1 MTKRCYPGLYKWPDV
16 KDYKIRTFHSN
27 QLKSLKPKTCWLI
40 IDLCTLLRWF
50 YFYEKLFL
58 EYLPILAP
66 FSFYCKVVW
75 NDFFVYG
82 IAKRDLGISLLYFGS
97 NTNSCTFYSIRIG
110 MCVSKENYWTLLSNN
125 IGAWFT
131 FKVLFS
137 LMCSIALTPI
147 FNEIFQHST

>member
-1 MTKRCYPGLYKWPDV
+1 MLLLLNQRGIFFHFKQVSTLILRLTSFWLWCFQWVQMTKRCYPGLYKWPDV
-16 KDYKIRTFHSN
+16 KDYKIRTFHSI

-75 NDFFVYG
+75 DYSSCMALLKG
-82 IAKRDLGISLLYFGS
+82 IWASPSY
-97 NTNSCTFYSIRIG
+97 
-110 MCVSKENYWTLLSNN
+110 TL
-125 IGAWFT
+125 
-131 FKVLFS
+131 VL
-137 LMCSIALTPI
+137 ILTLA
-147 FNEIFQHST
+147 HSTV

>member
-1 MTKRCYPGLYKWPDV
+1 MLPWSLQMAWRQRLQNKNISFNPVEISKTKNMLTDYWSLYPLEMVLVLWKALSRVFANISP
-16 KDYKIRTFHSN
+16 FFF
-27 QLKSLKPKTCWLI
+27 
-40 IDLCTLLRWF
+40 LLQSCLR
-50 YFYEKLFL
+50 L
-58 EYLPILAP
+58 
-66 FSFYCKVVW
+66 
-75 NDFFVYG
+75 FFVYG